1 MCHQMLRGEY
11 NIYYVLSPLSQP
23 IGMCGKHCS
32 LVWEYYMLSC
42 NIIILWKV
50 FFVCYQNRAM
60 GIAMVGSFLYIIV
73 MRYFLC
79 VVLVKASLQLKL
91 LLILL

>member
-1 MCHQMLRGEY
+1 MLRGEY
-11 NIYYVLSPLSQP
+11 NNNYYVLSPLSQP

-32 LVWEYYMLSC
+32 LVWEYYAKLQYNYLMES
-42 NIIILWKV
+42 
-50 FFVCYQNRAM
+50 FFFNQNRAM

-79 VVLVKASLQLKL
+79 VVLAKASLQLKL